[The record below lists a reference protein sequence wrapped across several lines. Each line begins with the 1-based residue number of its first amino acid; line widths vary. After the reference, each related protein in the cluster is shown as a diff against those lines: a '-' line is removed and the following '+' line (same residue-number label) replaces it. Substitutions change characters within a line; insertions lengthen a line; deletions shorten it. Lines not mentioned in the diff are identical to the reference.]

1 MNKNKNFNEEASEE
15 YCLCGVVI
23 VWGGEEFPNQVRKYS
38 LIIRQRDKDIQHT
51 SVINEFRGRRGG
63 KTQEWVGAP
72 SAQKRQ
78 RKECKE
84 MNDTEVRSISRPKFF
99 REDFARKLSL
109 QKRDAESVLQ
119 QDLAWWHSNCPSGHQ
134 HDSPSPPLSLRGG
147 GSGNSLRACFP
158 PFFRMGM
165 DVTGLAPSSERHWLW
180 MGIIRSFYI
189 RRVPF
194 LKRELLTLQ
203 KLRKREARSR
213 LDKYADVFVMDGR
226 HRREERGIIP
236 ILQRRVGYN

>member
-1 MNKNKNFNEEASEE
+1 MQLIFLKWNLKITEKSSETCSLMNKNKNFNEEASEE

-119 QDLAWWHSNCPSGHQ
+119 QDLARWHPNCPSGHQ

-147 GSGNSLRACFP
+147 GAVATVYGHVFP
-158 PFFRMGM
+158 PFSGWVWMWR
-165 DVTGLAPSSERHWLW
+165 VLPLA
-180 MGIIRSFYI
+180 
-189 RRVPF
+189 
-194 LKRELLTLQ
+194 
-203 KLRKREARSR
+203 RKDIDSGW
-213 LDKYADVFVMDGR
+213 V
-226 HRREERGIIP
+226 
-236 ILQRRVGYN
+236 